1 MKTTAFLALAFAA
14 SLAACTSTKSAPAA
28 NPAPAPAPVAT
39 QEHAHAPP
47 PKTEGLEPY
56 SCGTV
61 ERLHTFQGLFLAS
74 QPAEADLRQ
83 AKEGGIKTVLSFR
96 PAAENKAF
104 DEPAFVRELGLEY
117 VELGYSGPDTL
128 TDALLDDARALLRDQ
143 EKRPMMVH
151 CHSGNRVGAI
161 WLAHRVLDGGLTW
174 EAALAE
180 AKQVGLKTPALE
192 ARVKAYVD
200 ARKG

>member
-1 MKTTAFLALAFAA
+1 MKNTALLAFAFA
-14 SLAACTSTKSAPAA
+14 LSLAACTSTKHSTTAQSQPKS
-28 NPAPAPAPVAT
+28 APVAAP
-39 QEHAHAPP
+39 AHAAP

-96 PAAENKAF
+96 PAAENKTF
-104 DEPAFVRELGLEY
+104 DEPALVRELGLEY
-117 VELGYSGPDTL
+117 IELGFSGPDSL
-128 TDALLDDARALLRDQ
+128 TDAILDQGRALLRDGS
-143 EKRPMMVH
+143 KRPMMVH
-151 CHSGNRVGAI
+151 CHSANRVGAI

-174 EAALAE
+174 DAALAE
-180 AKQVGLKTPALE
+180 AKEVGLKTPALE
-192 ARVKAYVD
+192 ARVKTYVD
-200 ARKG
+200 AHKG